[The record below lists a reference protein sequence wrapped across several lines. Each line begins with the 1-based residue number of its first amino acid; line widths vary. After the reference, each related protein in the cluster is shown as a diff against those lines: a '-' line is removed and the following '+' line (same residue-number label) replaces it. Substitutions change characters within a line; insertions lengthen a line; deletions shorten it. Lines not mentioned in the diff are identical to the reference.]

1 MESKRMQAPASSD
14 RARDDFVAA
23 LLAIEGYT
31 KLSDDDRRTLESARK
46 TYIEAIREELEESK
60 DDKAG
65 IR

>member
-1 MESKRMQAPASSD
+1 MQAPASSD